1 MVFRKYWILAVGVVI
16 FCLGFRSI
24 PNANNWPI
32 DRTSVTNSKIFVT
45 VPNGARA
52 IENDLPSS
60 DPLAGTATVAINSLM
75 SSIFDDYNGID
86 AAFVTLAGQSDPD
99 YPTNSIDRVIE
110 IREGNPNG
118 LFSGG
123 EAKQL
128 TNGRE
133 VRGCIIYL
141 KAELFQKARDF
152 VKTVTHE
159 VGHCLGLDHP
169 QEITRSIM
177 SYFQDDEYRLQDDDK
192 MGITY
197 LYPLDAGAARE
208 SANFGL
214 SCERRH

>member
-1 MVFRKYWILAVGVVI
+1 MVSRGHFIFASVI
-16 FCLGFRSI
+16 VIGCLGFRSI

-32 DRTSVTNSKIFVT
+32 SRASTTGSKIFVT

-52 IENDLPSS
+52 IENNLPSE
-60 DPLAGTATVAINSLM
+60 DPLAGSATVTIDSLM
-75 SSIFDDYNGID
+75 ASIFNDYNAI
-86 AAFVTLAGQSDPD
+86 AAAYVTLAGQSDSD
-99 YPTNSIDRVIE
+99 YATNSIDRVIE
-110 IREGNPNG
+110 IREGTPSG

-141 KAELFQKARDF
+141 KPEMFQKARDF
-152 VKTVTHE
+152 VRTVTHE
-159 VGHCLGLDHP
+159 IGHCLGLDHP

-177 SYFQDDEYRLQDDDK
+177 SYFQESEYRLQDDDK

-197 LYPLDAGAARE
+197 LYPQDAAAARE
-208 SANFGL
+208 SANLGL
-214 SCERRH
+214 SCERQP